1 MDECCHRA
9 QADAVSHGRARGILS
24 LTNRCVPVVDFLR
37 LIPTRKTKKKKE
49 TSSQV
54 GGATTEGNK
63 RNELQSRSF
72 SLKKNSVCFFT
83 TFIYA
88 RRRRKR

>member
-24 LTNRCVPVVDFLR
+24 LTNRCACCR
-37 LIPTRKTKKKKE
+37 LFAVNSDQKDKKKKE

-72 SLKKNSVCFFT
+72 SLKKFCLFFYDIHICT
-83 TFIYA
+83 STS
-88 RRRRKR
+88 

>member
-37 LIPTRKTKKKKE
+37 LIPTRKTKKKKKRRVKLVGQQPKGIRG
-49 TSSQV
+49 TSYNHV
-54 GGATTEGNK
+54 
-63 RNELQSRSF
+63 LF
-72 SLKKNSVCFFT
+72 P
-83 TFIYA
+83 
-88 RRRRKR
+88 